1 MEARDGKE
9 EAALTSKK
17 KGGRN
22 KSGEKR
28 SQVGIFSQT
37 CAHPEEN
44 RPQAQGAALREGLE
58 RRPASCTLPA
68 QLSHN

>member
-44 RPQAQGAALREGLE
+44 RPQSYLA
-58 RRPASCTLPA
+58 PTLVG
-68 QLSHN
+68 S

>member
-1 MEARDGKE
+1 MVEVRDRKE

-22 KSGEKR
+22 KSVEKR

-44 RPQAQGAALREGLE
+44 RPQSY
-58 RRPASCTLPA
+58 PAPTLGG
-68 QLSHN
+68 S